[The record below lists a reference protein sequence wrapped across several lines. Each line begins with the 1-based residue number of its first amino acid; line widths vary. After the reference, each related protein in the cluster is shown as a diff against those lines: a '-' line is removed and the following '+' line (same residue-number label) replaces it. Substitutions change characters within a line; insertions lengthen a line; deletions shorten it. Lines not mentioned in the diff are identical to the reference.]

1 MALNNMN
8 NSKGKN
14 KINSPYVSM
23 LPPSIPAKSPKEVHE
38 ISKFFK
44 KNHPPNVNKKS
55 YTQVS
60 SNGSNSNSTNM
71 ARETLKIKK
80 AFPSLQ
86 NKKIEQIQKII
97 SRVPNP
103 KPCINMTTKRPSCKQ
118 IIIPMCLDNAN
129 NLVKKSSIYVAN
141 INRALKN
148 IKLDVMADFI
158 WVENKGIVI
167 STNKVTNPLDLQTTE
182 NYVKSTYSIEA
193 DQMESLRLPQSKS
206 YLKLIGIPYLSEK
219 TNLCITSDEVD
230 NILKNTHIFND
241 VVLALKPRVIKIS
254 PKSNMAIIVIRRECG
269 QTLARV
275 RVSQTYNY

>member
-14 KINSPYVSM
+14 KVNSPYVSM
-23 LPPSIPAKSPKEVHE
+23 LPPFIPAKSPKEVNE

-44 KNHPPNVNKKS
+44 KNYPPNINKKS

-158 WVENKGIVI
+158 WVENKGII
-167 STNKVTNPLDLQTTE
+167 IFTNKITNPLDLQTTK
-182 NYVKSTYSIEA
+182 NYVKSTCFIET
-193 DQMESLRLPQSKS
+193 DQIESLRLSQLKS

-219 TNLCITSDEVD
+219 TNSHITSDEVD

-254 PKSNMAIIVIRRECG
+254 PKSNMAIIWIDI
-269 QTLARV
+269 
-275 RVSQTYNY
+275 